1 MRAAEAR
8 LAPPLSLI
16 DPGPVAISLIAAEP
30 GKQVEQGGSRNR
42 KVSPVNQITSDL
54 ASIA

>member
-30 GKQVEQGGSRNR
+30 GKQVEQGGS
-42 KVSPVNQITSDL
+42 
-54 ASIA
+54 